1 MEAGHAA
8 QNIYLQATALDL
20 GMVTVGAFDDDQVK
34 DIVGLSGNESPL
46 YVIPIGRE
54 KG

>member
-20 GMVTVGAFDDDQVK
+20 AMVTVGTFYDNQVK
-34 DIVGLSGNESPL
+34 DIMGMLEHEITL
-46 YVIPIGRE
+46 HMIPEGR
-54 KG
+54 KT